1 MPEVVATELADGI
14 AWVTIDNPPVNAT
27 SAAVRAGLLDALDK
41 VQGCELAV
49 LRAAGKTFV
58 AGGDVSEFDAPPAP
72 PHLPDVVDAVERSG
86 TPVLAF
92 LHGTV
97 LGGGFEL
104 AMAAAFRVAR
114 PGTQFGLPEV
124 NLGLIPGAGGTQRA
138 PRLLGWGLAVEMACH
153 GQLKPAEALLAVGA
167 IDAMACT
174 PEEAVAAVRGRR
186 PSRVSERSLTPLEP
200 AAERAFRTHVA
211 DAAKGRQAP
220 LHALTAM
227 TWAVEPYGAAQPR
240 ERALHL
246 ELRQSAESV
255 ALRHVF
261 FAERAVAK
269 PAVLHD
275 ASPRP
280 IERIAVI
287 GGGHMGSAI
296 AATCLLAGARVAL
309 IERDAEAASVAA
321 DAVAQVLDGAV
332 TRGKLTAGERV
343 TRLNAL
349 SASADL
355 ESATGADLAIEA
367 VIEDLD
373 TKRQLFQSLAPLLSP
388 GALLATN
395 TSYLDPNAIFEGI
408 PSPERCL
415 GLHFF
420 SPAHIMKL
428 TEIVR
433 AARTSPDTLA
443 TAFAFARRLRKTP
456 VLSGVCDGF
465 IGNRM
470 LAAYRRAAEYM
481 LADGA
486 LPHEV
491 DAALR
496 AFGMAMGPFE
506 TQDHSGHQIA
516 FAARRRQDATRDP
529 RERYVA
535 IADQLCALERFGKRS
550 GAGWYAYP
558 AGARRG
564 QPDPDVEALIRAW
577 SEDHGITRRSFRD
590 DEIQTLLLAALA
602 NEGARIVEEGIA
614 ESEAAVDV
622 VKIAGYG
629 FPRWRGGPMHWAE
642 TIGRDAMMD
651 ALGALEAASPGSWI
665 RAARYKVPPG

>member
-49 LRAAGKTFV
+49 LRATGKTFV

-72 PHLPDVVDAVERSG
+72 PHLPDVVDAIERSG

-114 PGTQFGLPEV
+114 PGTRFGLPEV

-138 PRLLGWGLAVEMACH
+138 PRLLGWDLAVEMACH

-167 IDAMACT
+167 IDAVAST

-186 PSRVSERSLTPLEP
+186 PSRVSERSVTPLVP
-200 AAERAFRTHVA
+200 AAERAFHTRVA

-269 PAVLHD
+269 PAVLRD

-287 GGGHMGSAI
+287 GGGHMGSSI

-321 DAVAQVLDGAV
+321 HAVAQVLDGAV
-332 TRGKLTAGERV
+332 TRGKLTADERV

-355 ESATGADLAIEA
+355 DSATGADLAIEA
-367 VIEDLD
+367 
-373 TKRQLFQSLAPLLSP
+373 
-388 GALLATN
+388 
-395 TSYLDPNAIFEGI
+395 
-408 PSPERCL
+408 
-415 GLHFF
+415 
-420 SPAHIMKL
+420 
-428 TEIVR
+428 
-433 AARTSPDTLA
+433 
-443 TAFAFARRLRKTP
+443 
-456 VLSGVCDGF
+456 
-465 IGNRM
+465 
-470 LAAYRRAAEYM
+470 
-481 LADGA
+481 
-486 LPHEV
+486 
-491 DAALR
+491 
-496 AFGMAMGPFE
+496 
-506 TQDHSGHQIA
+506 
-516 FAARRRQDATRDP
+516 
-529 RERYVA
+529 
-535 IADQLCALERFGKRS
+535 
-550 GAGWYAYP
+550 
-558 AGARRG
+558 
-564 QPDPDVEALIRAW
+564 
-577 SEDHGITRRSFRD
+577 
-590 DEIQTLLLAALA
+590 
-602 NEGARIVEEGIA
+602 
-614 ESEAAVDV
+614 
-622 VKIAGYG
+622 
-629 FPRWRGGPMHWAE
+629 
-642 TIGRDAMMD
+642 
-651 ALGALEAASPGSWI
+651 
-665 RAARYKVPPG
+665 